1 MSFCGLCCR
10 TALQNGRFWVRRI
23 TISKRMRAKLA
34 EVKTETRR
42 RAHQPLPVQGRWLAS
57 VLRGHMAYY
66 AVPGNAHAVAAFR
79 SQVTRNWLKALRR
92 RSQKGRA
99 LTWARMDR
107 IQKRWLPPAR
117 IMHPFPEARFAATH
131 PR

>member
-1 MSFCGLCCR
+1 
-10 TALQNGRFWVRRI
+10 VRRI

-34 EVKTETRR
+34 EVKTETGRH
-42 RAHQPLPVQGRWLAS
+42 AHQPLPVQGRRLAS

-92 RSQKGRA
+92 RSQKGPA